1 MEDNISSDGY
11 TQTCKM
17 IKNPSSMQATE
28 TSSVLTGYKDTS
40 KNGVTSFAWV
50 HETTYS
56 NGTEVDTLTPASSLE
71 VDYYTL
77 LLTSKSK
84 MSTTAAVTEANE
96 KLKSQ
101 EYAAISEAKK
111 AMMNSLAEGT
121 IYKSEQDSS
130 SSQGSHS
137 TGGRR
142 TEVEDRMFD
151 IKVSQLATTNLTDA
165 KELRKEI
172 GVDNEFNYNAFY
184 MAIVEDTNDPL
195 KLGRVRIRI
204 PALHGGTKDNSFY
217 IENEAL
223 PWAKPAILNGAGND
237 VGQFIIPT
245 KGTRVFVTFEYNNRT
260 HPIYFGGVIT
270 NVKKSTKQYNDNEE
284 IFEGQEFTIST
295 DDRIKDIDGEA
306 YQVIYKS
313 FKGATILVN
322 DKDGEETLKIIDAAG
337 QQITMKNSSEYAL
350 PRRENSTNPPTSASI
365 EVTTNGELALNCD
378 NLNLQA
384 NDTNLSDYVTT
395 TRNWR

>member
-1 MEDNISSDGY
+1 MILDSKTVNIKSSD
-11 TQTCKM
+11 
-17 IKNPSSMQATE
+17 
-28 TSSVLTGYKDTS
+28 
-40 KNGVTSFAWV
+40 
-50 HETTYS
+50 
-56 NGTEVDTLTPASSLE
+56 
-71 VDYYTL
+71 
-77 LLTSKSK
+77 
-84 MSTTAAVTEANE
+84 
-96 KLKSQ
+96 
-101 EYAAISEAKK
+101 
-111 AMMNSLAEGT
+111 
-121 IYKSEQDSS
+121 
-130 SSQGSHS
+130 
-137 TGGRR
+137 
-142 TEVEDRMFD
+142 
-151 IKVSQLATTNLTDA
+151 LTDR
-165 KELRKEI
+165 KELKESLNK
-172 GVDNEFNYNAFY
+172 DFNCNAFY

-204 PALHGGTKDNSFY
+204 PSLHGGNENNSFY
-217 IENEAL
+217 LDNSSL

-245 KGTRVFVTFEYNNRT
+245 KGTRVFVSFEYNDKSK
-260 HPIYFGGVIT
+260 PIYFGGVL
-270 NVKKSTKQYNDNEE
+270 TKIGNSFKEYNDNEE
-284 IFEGQEFTIST
+284 TFSGKTFTISSN
-295 DDRIKDIDGEA
+295 DRITDIDGEA